1 MSKKILSIALVVVM
15 LVSTFALTAFAASGP
30 LDSIGIKVVT
40 SATTNTK
47 AGDPVEVKV
56 YLTVP
61 DGADLTEYL
70 HNKTNIVLSYTDAY
84 TLNSAGAGT
93 KDASDA
99 RIYGD
104 SYAHVFDSSK
114 TVNNLATFHTT
125 TANSYNA
132 NDTAKNWTDT
142 VYVAQVL
149 ASGYGSTTGY
159 EIDVDCEL
167 FTLNFVAARDFT
179 ENDSIGV
186 PEGTVG
192 GNTNATYI
200 TTAGRNAKYDASQ
213 IDISEAVAYPAAPAA
228 EAKVEHVKT
237 MGQMSN
243 WTDATATTFNAG
255 LVGRISNL
263 EIEFDDEDECTTVTD
278 IIVSITYGEGDN
290 ETTLTG
296 NAYQLYEQADGS
308 YLFRAVVR
316 GAKIADTT
324 EFSYKYIVTLSDGS
338 KLTYES
344 TQNTS
349 FSAIYNT
356 AKANYDAAN
365 PAA

>member
-1 MSKKILSIALVVVM
+1 MSKKILSVALVVAM

-30 LDSIGIKVVT
+30 LESFGIKVVT

-47 AGDPVEVKV
+47 AGEPIEVKV

-61 DGADLTEYL
+61 KGADLTDYL

-84 TLNSAGAGT
+84 VLNSAGAGT

-99 RIYGD
+99 RIYGA

-114 TVNNLATFHTT
+114 TVNNLPTFHTT
-125 TANSYNA
+125 TAGSYNA

-192 GNTNATYI
+192 GNTNATYV
-200 TTAGRNAKYDASQ
+200 TTAGKNGKYSASQ
-213 IDISEAVAYPAAPAA
+213 IDISEAVAYPEAPAA
-228 EAKVEHVKT
+228 EPTVEHVKT

-263 EIEFDDEDECTTVTD
+263 EIAFDNEDECTTVTD
-278 IIVSITYGEGDN
+278 IIVSITYGDK
-290 ETTLTG
+290 TLTG

-308 YLFRAVVR
+308 YLFRAVVK
-316 GAKIADTT
+316 GADIADTT
-324 EFSYKYIVTLSDGS
+324 EFSYEYIVTLSDGS

-344 TQNTS
+344 TKNTS
-349 FSAIYNT
+349 FSEIYNT